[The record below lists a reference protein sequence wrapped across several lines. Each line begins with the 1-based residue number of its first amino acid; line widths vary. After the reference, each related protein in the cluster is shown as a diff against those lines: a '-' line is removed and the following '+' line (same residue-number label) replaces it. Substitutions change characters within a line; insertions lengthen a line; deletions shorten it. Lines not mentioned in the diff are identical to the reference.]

1 MTNPSDRPL
10 TDRDYQ
16 ALARFRSGLRR
27 FLQFSEAAART
38 EGITPAQHQLL
49 LAVRGH
55 PGPEPPSV
63 SELADALQRCRHSIV
78 ELIDRA
84 RDHGLLSSDTD
95 PTDARRRLITP
106 TPRGHEVIEHLSAV
120 HRRELRDFRR
130 DLNTILED
138 LA

>member
-1 MTNPSDRPL
+1 MTKPADRPL

-16 ALARFRSGLRR
+16 ALARFRTGLRR
-27 FLQFSEAAART
+27 FLQFSESAARS

-55 PGPEPPSV
+55 RGTEPPSV
-63 SELADALQRCRHSIV
+63 TELAQALQRRRHTIV

-84 RDHGLLSSDTD
+84 REHDLVRSEAD
-95 PTDARRRLITP
+95 PTDARRRLITL
-106 TPRGHEVIEHLSAV
+106 TPRGREVIEHLSAV
-120 HRRELRDFRR
+120 HRRELSDFRH
-130 DLNTILED
+130 DLNAILDD

>member
-1 MTNPSDRPL
+1 MTQRADRPL

-27 FLQFSEAAART
+27 FLQFSESAARS

-55 PGPEPPSV
+55 RGAEPPSV
-63 SELADALQRCRHSIV
+63 TELAEDLQRRRHSIV

-84 RDHGLLSSDTD
+84 SEHDLVQSEAD
-95 PTDARRRLITP
+95 PGDARRRLITL
-106 TPRGHEVIEHLSAV
+106 TSRGHEVIEHLSAV
-120 HRRELRDFRR
+120 HRRELSDFRH
-130 DLNTILED
+130 DLNAILDD

>member
-1 MTNPSDRPL
+1 MTQRADRPL

-27 FLQFSEAAART
+27 FLQFSESAARS

-55 PGPEPPSV
+55 RGAEPPSV
-63 SELADALQRCRHSIV
+63 TELAEVLQRRRHSIV

-84 RDHGLLSSDTD
+84 SEHDLVRSDVD
-95 PTDARRRLITP
+95 PSDARRRLITL
-106 TPRGHEVIEHLSAV
+106 TSRGHEVIEHLSAV
-120 HRRELRDFRR
+120 HRRELSDFRH
-130 DLNTILED
+130 DLNAILDE
-138 LA
+138 LT